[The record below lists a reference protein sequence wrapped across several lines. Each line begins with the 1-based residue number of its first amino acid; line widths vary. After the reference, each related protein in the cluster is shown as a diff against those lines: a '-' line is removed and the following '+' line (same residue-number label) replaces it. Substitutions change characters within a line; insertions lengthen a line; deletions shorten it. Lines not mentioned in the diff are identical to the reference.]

1 MSDRAARVPATDVLY
16 DSLASSARLAH
27 KTKTVLQRQITRMAA
42 ELDRADT
49 LPARK
54 GELLRAIL
62 TITAFFCGLDVR
74 RLGLRQ
80 PNSTWKLARKNL
92 FGESWL
98 QRKRQSRRSLIGL
111 AGCWSAD

>member
-62 TITAFFCGLDVR
+62 EIQQVLNQNVESLGRLLHKPIPSAPESASGTPTAEQILAEIT
-74 RLGLRQ
+74 LGVGRG
-80 PNSTWKLARKNL
+80 K
-92 FGESWL
+92 G
-98 QRKRQSRRSLIGL
+98 
-111 AGCWSAD
+111 SAHR